1 MAGYVLQGKTQSG
14 SMVDIPLAAT
24 YDASGNEIAAYYA
37 AKTEYENMMAK
48 LNTMDGKLDAIVGLS
63 KDSSFAGASWGTIKA
78 VSEAGLA
85 SSLWNVGDEKQ
96 ITLTTGETVTMVILG
111 FDHDDL
117 ASGGKAGITL
127 GTKNCLATSYVMNSA
142 SKTYDGN
149 SGYNAGGWLNSDMR
163 NTTMPLIKGYL
174 PSEVKNVIKTVKK
187 KTSKGTLLSTLLET
201 NDELFLFSLEEVM
214 GTINYSTTGQ
224 NSFAGE
230 GTQYEYFK
238 NATIPSPTSGTGSF
252 STLAG
257 TGCFY
262 TSSTSVASG
271 YTNRFG
277 ESKSTSANF
286 YYNYNNAKAKG
297 DSATTA
303 GIWWLRSP
311 YYNYGS
317 GFCCVNSGGFGNTT
331 SANNT
336 YGVAFGFCI

>member
-48 LNTMDGKLDAIVGLS
+48 LNTMDGKLDTLTLANSL
-63 KDSSFAGASWGTIKA
+63 A
-78 VSEAGLA
+78 VSDWSKISAISKAGLA
-85 SSLWNVGDEKQ
+85 EQFYKVGDEKQ
-96 ITLTTGETVTMVILG
+96 ITLSTGETVTMVILG
-111 FDHDDL
+111 FNHDELSDG
-117 ASGGKAGITL
+117 SGKAGITF
-127 GTKNCLATSYVMNSA
+127 GTKNCLATSYAMNST

-174 PSEVKNVIKTVKK
+174 PQELQDVIKTVKK
-187 KTSKGTLLSTLLET
+187 QTSKGAQLSDILDTE
-201 NDELFLFSLEEVM
+201 DDLFLFSQEEVM

-224 NSFAGE
+224 NSFSGE

-262 TSSTSVASG
+262 TTSTSVASG

-277 ESKSTSANF
+277 QSKSTSANY

-303 GIWWLRSP
+303 GVWWLRSP
-311 YYNYGS
+311 YYDGS
-317 GFCCVNSGGFGNTT
+317 NSFCCVSNDGYSSHGSAYTT
-331 SANNT
+331 I
-336 YGVAFGFCI
+336 GVAFGFCI

>member
-48 LNTMDGKLDAIVGLS
+48 LNTMDGKLDTVLMLS
-63 KDSSFAGASWGTIKA
+63 VKSFAETSWSDIAKLSDSGYAASVFK
-78 VSEAGLA
+78 
-85 SSLWNVGDEKQ
+85 VGDEKQ
-96 ITLTTGETVTMVILG
+96 ITLTTGEIVTMVILG

-117 ASGGKAGITL
+117 ASGGGKAGITL
-127 GTKNCLATSYVMNSA
+127 GTKNSLATSYAMNSA

-174 PSEVKNVIKTVKK
+174 PSEVQDVIKTVKK
-187 KTSKGTLLSTLLET
+187 KTSKGTQLSTLLET
-201 NDELFLFSLEEVM
+201 EDDLFLFSQEEVM
-214 GTINYSTTGQ
+214 GTINLGTTGQ
-224 NSFAGE
+224 NSFSGE
-230 GTQYEYFK
+230 GIQYEYFK

-262 TSSTSVASG
+262 TTETSVASG
-271 YTNRFG
+271 YTNRLG
-277 ESKSTSANF
+277 ESKSTSTNY
-286 YYNYNNAKAKG
+286 YYNYNNAKARG

-303 GIWWLRSP
+303 SSWWLRSP
-311 YYNYGS
+311 SYNGS
-317 GFCCVNSGGFGNTT
+317 SYFCCVNYNGSSGYS
-331 SANNT
+331 SAS
-336 YGVAFGFCI
+336 YASGVAFGFCI